1 MILDER
7 RGSAGSPTWTR
18 GERNGVIL
26 SGARSAK
33 SKDPMKF
40 VIARTEGT
48 WQSMR
53 RIVFAL
59 VLMFASSA
67 FAWPWSSD
75 KKNAEDEA
83 RIKDSLLQV
92 EVRNLQRE
100 VETLTRIR
108 MQKADSLEK
117 LDAKH
122 WSNRYAESQMTEEH
136 QNKTRE
142 LDGRYSKLS
151 TDLGRVTEEAMSSK
165 NVTEEAEEKAKGEEI
180 SFDAFN
186 TQVKLSIEK
195 TLGDV
200 AGDYPVGMNAR
211 LLRLKQANIEAEK
224 KVPNTIAAVQG
235 FMDDLLKRH
244 EVTYTQFYG
253 AEISQVGSRPDVN
266 VNRLRMGTVFLGEVA
281 NDNGNVQALMR
292 SGALQGKVFEWNANL
307 PTEMA
312 VNIKQA
318 VNQAGA
324 LSGSAASAT
333 QSATIA
339 IPLDVL
345 QNKAVKNSI
354 SDVKELTWTEKF
366 KAFFKKGGIVMYPL
380 ALVAIIALLLF
391 LERLLVLSYRGKIGR
406 RFIKKLDSL
415 VAEKKYDD
423 AAKLCLKKETSLS
436 MVLFSVLNKVNDTR
450 ENAERSLQEAL
461 LREQPK
467 LERRMGLLAA
477 MGTIAPLLGLLGTV
491 TGIITLFTVITE
503 VGTNDARVLAGG
515 ISEALVTTEMGLVIA
530 IPVMILHG
538 LLSEK
543 IEKITSELYV
553 QSTSLMNK
561 VFGKESK

>member
-7 RGSAGSPTWTR
+7 TGMVLQTR
-18 GERNGVIL
+18 DERNGVIL

-33 SKDPMKF
+33 SKDLVKF
-40 VIARTEGT
+40 
-48 WQSMR
+48 
-53 RIVFAL
+53 FAI
-59 VLMFASSA
+59 VLMLASSA

-75 KKNAEDEA
+75 KKSAEDEA

-122 WSNRYAESQMTEEH
+122 WSNRYAESQLTEEH

-151 TDLGRVTEEAMSSK
+151 TDLGRVTEEVMANK
-165 NVTEEAEEKAKGEEI
+165 NVTEEAEEKSKSEEI
-180 SFDAFN
+180 AFDALN

-200 AGDYPVGMNAR
+200 AGDYPVGMNKR
-211 LLRLKQANIEAEK
+211 LLNLKRASAEAEK
-224 KVPNTIAAVQG
+224 NVPNTIAAVQG
-235 FMDDLLKRH
+235 YMADLLARH
-244 EVTYTQFYG
+244 EVTYTQSYG
-253 AEISQVGSRPDVN
+253 AELSQVGTRPDVN
-266 VNRLRMGTVFLGEVA
+266 VNRLRLGTVFLGEVA
-281 NDNGNVQALMR
+281 NDNGDVQALLR

-312 VNIKQA
+312 ANIKAA
-318 VNQAGA
+318 VNQAGTV
-324 LSGSAASAT
+324 SGNAT
-333 QSATIA
+333 DAQSATIA

-345 QNKAVKNSI
+345 QNKAIKNSI
-354 SDVKELTWTEKF
+354 TDTKELTWTEEF
-366 KAFFKKGGIVMYPL
+366 KVFFKKGGIVMYPL
-380 ALVAIIALLLF
+380 MLVAIIALLLF
-391 LERLLVLSYRGKIGR
+391 LERFVVLSYRGHLGR
-406 RFIKKLDSL
+406 RFTKKMDAL
-415 VAEKKYDD
+415 VAEKKYEE
-423 AAKLCLKKETSLS
+423 AANLCLKKETSLA
-436 MVLFSVLNKVNDTR
+436 MVLFAVLNKVNDTR

>member
-1 MILDER
+1 MRFLQ
-7 RGSAGSPTWTR
+7 STA
-18 GERNGVIL
+18 VIL
-26 SGARSAK
+26 
-33 SKDPMKF
+33 M
-40 VIARTEGT
+40 
-48 WQSMR
+48 
-53 RIVFAL
+53 L
-59 VLMFASSA
+59 ASSA

-100 VETLTRIR
+100 VEALTRIR

-122 WSNRYAESQMTEEH
+122 WSNRYAESQLTEEH
-136 QNKTRE
+136 QNETRE

-151 TDLGRVTEEAMSSK
+151 TDLGRITEEAMSSK
-165 NVTEEAEEKAKGEEI
+165 SVTEEAEEKSKSEEI
-180 SFDAFN
+180 AFDALN
-186 TQVKLSIEK
+186 TQIKLSIEK

-244 EVTYTQFYG
+244 EVTYTQTYG

-266 VNRLRMGTVFLGEVA
+266 VTRMRLGTVFLGEVA
-281 NDNGNVQALMR
+281 SDNGDVQALMR
-292 SGALQGKVFEWNANL
+292 SGALQGKIFEWNAKL
-307 PTEMA
+307 PAEISQ
-312 VNIKQA
+312 NIKQA
-318 VNQAGA
+318 LTQAG
-324 LSGSAASAT
+324 SVTSSAMDIS
-333 QSATIA
+333 SATIA

-345 QNKAVKNSI
+345 QNKAIKNSI

-380 ALVAIIALLLF
+380 MLVAIIALLLF
-391 LERLLVLSYRGKIGR
+391 LERFVMLSYRGKIGR
-406 RFIKKLDSL
+406 RFSKKMNEL
-415 VAEKKYDD
+415 VAEKKFED
-423 AAKLCLKKETSLS
+423 AANLCLQKETSLS
-436 MVLFSVLNKVNDTR
+436 RVLFAVLNKAKDTR
-450 ENAERSLQEAL
+450 ENAERSLNEAL

-515 ISEALVTTEMGLVIA
+515 ISEALITTEMGLVIA
-530 IPVMILHG
+530 IPVMVLHG

-553 QSTSLMNK
+553 QSTWLLNQ

>member
-7 RGSAGSPTWTR
+7 TGMALQTRDESGSTNSPTECHS
-18 GERNGVIL
+18 ERNEV
-26 SGARSAK
+26 K
-33 SKDPMKF
+33 SKDPVKF
-40 VIARTEGT
+40 FAVI
-48 WQSMR
+48 
-53 RIVFAL
+53 L
-59 VLMFASSA
+59 LLASSA

-75 KKNAEDEA
+75 KKSAEDEA

-122 WSNRYAESQMTEEH
+122 WSNRYAESQLTEEH

-151 TDLGRVTEEAMSSK
+151 TDLGRVTEEVMANK
-165 NVTEEAEEKAKGEEI
+165 NVTEEAEEKSKSEEI
-180 SFDAFN
+180 AFDALN

-200 AGDYPVGMNAR
+200 AGDYPVGMNKR
-211 LLRLKQANIEAEK
+211 LLNLKRASAEAEK

-235 FMDDLLKRH
+235 YMADLLARH
-244 EVTYTQFYG
+244 EVTYTQSYG
-253 AEISQVGSRPDVN
+253 AELSQVGTRPDVN

-281 NDNGNVQALMR
+281 NDNGDVQALLR

-312 VNIKQA
+312 ANIKAA
-318 VNQAGA
+318 VNQAGSVTGGATDA
-324 LSGSAASAT
+324 L
-333 QSATIA
+333 SATIA

-345 QNKAVKNSI
+345 QNKAIKNSI
-354 SDVKELTWTEKF
+354 TDAKELTWTEEF

-380 ALVAIIALLLF
+380 SLVAIIALLLF
-391 LERLLVLSYRGKIGR
+391 LERFIMLSYRGHLSR
-406 RFIKKLDSL
+406 RFTKKMDAL
-415 VAEKKYDD
+415 VAEKKYED
-423 AAKLCLKKETSLS
+423 AANLCLKKETSLS
-436 MVLFSVLNKVNDTR
+436 MVLFAVLNKVNDTR

-561 VFGKESK
+561 VFGKEKVD

>member
-7 RGSAGSPTWTR
+7 TGVALQTKDESIMNCHP
-18 GERNGVIL
+18 ERNVV
-26 SGARSAK
+26 K
-33 SKDPMKF
+33 SKDLVKF
-40 VIARTEGT
+40 FA
-48 WQSMR
+48 
-53 RIVFAL
+53 IVMML
-59 VLMFASSA
+59 ASSA

-75 KKNAEDEA
+75 KKSAEDEA
-83 RIKDSLLQV
+83 RIKDSLLQI

-122 WSNRYAESQMTEEH
+122 WSNRYAESQLTEEH

-151 TDLGRVTEEAMSSK
+151 TDLGRVTEEVMANK
-165 NVTEEAEEKAKGEEI
+165 NVTEEAEEKSKSEEI
-180 SFDAFN
+180 AFDALN

-200 AGDYPVGMNAR
+200 AGDYPVGMNKR
-211 LLRLKQANIEAEK
+211 LLNLKRASAEAEK
-224 KVPNTIAAVQG
+224 NVPNTIAAVQG
-235 FMDDLLKRH
+235 YMADLLARH
-244 EVTYTQFYG
+244 EVTYTQSYG
-253 AEISQVGSRPDVN
+253 AELSQVGTRPDVS
-266 VNRLRMGTVFLGEVA
+266 VNRLRLGTVFLGEVA
-281 NDNGNVQALMR
+281 NDNGDVQALLR

-312 VNIKQA
+312 ANIKSA
-318 VNQAGA
+318 VNQAGSVA
-324 LSGSAASAT
+324 SAATDA
-333 QSATIA
+333 QATIA

-345 QNKAVKNSI
+345 QNKAIKNSI
-354 SDVKELTWTEKF
+354 TDTKELTWTEEF

-380 ALVAIIALLLF
+380 MLVAIIALLLF
-391 LERLLVLSYRGKIGR
+391 LERFVMLSYRGHLGR
-406 RFIKKLDSL
+406 RFTKKMDALI
-415 VAEKKYDD
+415 AEKKYEE
-423 AAKLCLKKETSLS
+423 AANLCLKKETSLA
-436 MVLFSVLNKVNDTR
+436 MVLFAVLNKVNDTR

>member
-1 MILDER
+1 MRFLQ
-7 RGSAGSPTWTR
+7 STA
-18 GERNGVIL
+18 VIL
-26 SGARSAK
+26 
-33 SKDPMKF
+33 M
-40 VIARTEGT
+40 
-48 WQSMR
+48 
-53 RIVFAL
+53 L
-59 VLMFASSA
+59 ASSA

-100 VETLTRIR
+100 VEALTRIR

-136 QNKTRE
+136 QNETRE

-151 TDLGRVTEEAMSSK
+151 TDLGRITEEVMSSK
-165 NVTEEAEEKAKGEEI
+165 SVTEEAEEKSKSEEI
-180 SFDAFN
+180 AFDALN
-186 TQVKLSIEK
+186 TQIKLSIEK

-211 LLRLKQANIEAEK
+211 LLRLKQANIEADK
-224 KVPNTIAAVQG
+224 KTPNTIAALHG

-244 EVTYTQFYG
+244 EVTYTQSYG
-253 AEISQVGSRPDVN
+253 AEISQVGLRPDVN
-266 VNRLRMGTVFLGEVA
+266 VNRLRLGTVFLGEIA
-281 NDNGNVQALMR
+281 NDNGDVQALMR
-292 SGALQGKVFEWNANL
+292 SGALQGKIFEWNAKL
-307 PTEMA
+307 PAEISQ
-312 VNIKQA
+312 NIKQA
-318 VNQAGA
+318 VTQAGSA
-324 LSGSAASAT
+324 MSASQSAAGAVV
-333 QSATIA
+333 A

-345 QNKAVKNSI
+345 QNKAIKNSI

-380 ALVAIIALLLF
+380 MLVAIIALLLF
-391 LERLLVLSYRGKIGR
+391 LERFIMLSCRGKIGR
-406 RFIKKLDSL
+406 RFSKKMNEL
-415 VAEKKYDD
+415 VAEKKFED
-423 AAKLCLKKETSLS
+423 AANLCLQKETSLS
-436 MVLFSVLNKVNDTR
+436 RVLFAVLNKAKDSR
-450 ENAERSLQEAL
+450 ENAERSLNEAL

-515 ISEALVTTEMGLVIA
+515 ISEALITTEMGLVIA

-553 QSTSLMNK
+553 QSTWLLNQ
-561 VFGKESK
+561 VFGKES

>member
-7 RGSAGSPTWTR
+7 TGMALQTRDESGSTSSPTECHS
-18 GERNGVIL
+18 ERNEVKSKNPGKFLAVIL
-26 SGARSAK
+26 
-33 SKDPMKF
+33 
-40 VIARTEGT
+40 
-48 WQSMR
+48 
-53 RIVFAL
+53 L
-59 VLMFASSA
+59 LASSA

-75 KKNAEDEA
+75 KKSAEDEA

-122 WSNRYAESQMTEEH
+122 WSNRYAESQLTEEH

-151 TDLGRVTEEAMSSK
+151 TDLGRVTEEVMANK
-165 NVTEEAEEKAKGEEI
+165 NVTEEAEEKSKSEEI
-180 SFDAFN
+180 AFDALN

-200 AGDYPVGMNAR
+200 AGDYPVGMNKR
-211 LLRLKQANIEAEK
+211 LLNLKRASAEAEK

-235 FMDDLLKRH
+235 YMADLLARH

-253 AEISQVGSRPDVN
+253 NEVSQVGSRPDVN
-266 VNRLRMGTVFLGEVA
+266 VNRLRLGTVFLGEVA
-281 NDNGNVQALMR
+281 NDNGNVQALLR

-312 VNIKQA
+312 ANIKAA
-318 VNQAGA
+318 VDQAGSVA
-324 LSGSAASAT
+324 SAATDA

-345 QNKAVKNSI
+345 QNKAIKNSI
-354 SDVKELTWTEKF
+354 TDAKELTWTEEF
-366 KAFFKKGGIVMYPL
+366 KSFFKKGGIVMYPL
-380 ALVAIIALLLF
+380 SLVAIIAFLLF
-391 LERLLVLSYRGKIGR
+391 LERFIMLSYRGHLGR
-406 RFIKKLDSL
+406 RFTKKMDAL
-415 VAEKKYDD
+415 VAEKKYED
-423 AAKLCLKKETSLS
+423 AANLCLKKETSLA
-436 MVLFSVLNKVNDTR
+436 MVLFAVLNKVNDTR

>member
-7 RGSAGSPTWTR
+7 TGMALQTRDESGSTNSPTECHS
-18 GERNGVIL
+18 ERNEV
-26 SGARSAK
+26 K
-33 SKDPMKF
+33 SKDPVKF
-40 VIARTEGT
+40 LAVI
-48 WQSMR
+48 
-53 RIVFAL
+53 L
-59 VLMFASSA
+59 LLASSA
-67 FAWPWSSD
+67 FAWPWSND
-75 KKNAEDEA
+75 KKSAEDEA

-122 WSNRYAESQMTEEH
+122 WSNRYAESQLTEEH

-151 TDLGRVTEEAMSSK
+151 TDLGRVTEEVMANK
-165 NVTEEAEEKAKGEEI
+165 NVTEEAEEKSKSEEI
-180 SFDAFN
+180 AFDALN

-200 AGDYPVGMNAR
+200 AGDYPVGMNKR
-211 LLRLKQANIEAEK
+211 LLNLKRASAEAEK

-235 FMDDLLKRH
+235 YMADLLARH
-244 EVTYTQFYG
+244 EVTYTQSYG
-253 AEISQVGSRPDVN
+253 AELSQVGTRPDVN

-281 NDNGNVQALMR
+281 NDNGDVQALLR

-312 VNIKQA
+312 ANIKAA
-318 VNQAGA
+318 VNQAGTVTGGATDA
-324 LSGSAASAT
+324 L
-333 QSATIA
+333 SATIA

-345 QNKAVKNSI
+345 QNKAIKNSI
-354 SDVKELTWTEKF
+354 TDAKELTWTEEF

-380 ALVAIIALLLF
+380 SLVAIIALLLF
-391 LERLLVLSYRGKIGR
+391 FERFIVLTYRGHLGR
-406 RFIKKLDSL
+406 RFTKKMDAL
-415 VAEKKYDD
+415 VAEKKYEE
-423 AAKLCLKKETSLS
+423 AANLCLKKETSLA
-436 MVLFSVLNKVNDTR
+436 MVLFAVLNKVNDTR

-561 VFGKESK
+561 VFGKEKVD

>member
-1 MILDER
+1 MFNSELGI
-7 RGSAGSPTWTR
+7 
-18 GERNGVIL
+18 RN
-26 SGARSAK
+26 SEFRM
-33 SKDPMKF
+33 SKNVMASCEAEPATSK
-40 VIARTEGT
+40 A
-48 WQSMR
+48 WWKQSMH

-59 VLMFASSA
+59 LLMLASSA

-151 TDLGRVTEEAMSSK
+151 TDLGRITEEAMSSK
-165 NVTEEAEEKAKGEEI
+165 SVTEEAEEKSKGEEI
-180 SFDAFN
+180 AFDALN

-244 EVTYTQFYG
+244 EVTYTQTYG
-253 AEISQVGSRPDVN
+253 HEISQVGSRPDVN
-266 VNRLRMGTVFLGEVA
+266 VNRLRLGTVFLGEVA
-281 NDNGNVQALMR
+281 SDNGDVQSLMR
-292 SGALQGKVFEWNANL
+292 SGALQGKVFEWNAKL
-307 PTEMA
+307 PAEISQ
-312 VNIKQA
+312 NIKQA
-318 VNQAGA
+318 VTQVGA
-324 LSGSAASAT
+324 ANGSPSGA
-333 QSATIA
+333 IVA

-345 QNKAVKNSI
+345 QNKAIKNSI

-366 KAFFKKGGIVMYPL
+366 QAFFKKGGIVMYPL
-380 ALVAIIALLLF
+380 MLVAIIALLLF
-391 LERLLVLSYRGKIGR
+391 LERFVMLSYRGHLGR
-406 RFIKKLDSL
+406 RFTKNMDAL
-415 VAEKKYDD
+415 VAEKKYDE
-423 AAKLCLKKETSLS
+423 AANLCLKKETSLA
-436 MVLFSVLNKVNDTR
+436 MVLFAVLNKVNDTR

-515 ISEALVTTEMGLVIA
+515 ISEALITTEMGLVIA

>member
-1 MILDER
+1 MRDYR
-7 RGSAGSPTWTR
+7 RETREGSS
-18 GERNGVIL
+18 VIL
-26 SGARSAK
+26 SEVEGSSEAMLNAVILGAKR
-33 SKDPMKF
+33 
-40 VIARTEGT
+40 RE
-48 WQSMR
+48 SMR
-53 RIVFAL
+53 FAIL
-59 VLMFASSA
+59 VSIILMLASSA

-122 WSNRYAESQMTEEH
+122 WSNRYAESQLTEEH
-136 QNKTRE
+136 QNETRE

-151 TDLGRVTEEAMSSK
+151 TDLGRITEEAMSSK
-165 NVTEEAEEKAKGEEI
+165 SVTEEAEEKSKSEEI
-180 SFDAFN
+180 AFDALN
-186 TQVKLSIEK
+186 TQIKLSIEK

-211 LLRLKQANIEAEK
+211 LLRLKQANIEADK
-224 KVPNTIAAVQG
+224 KTPNTIAAVQG

-253 AEISQVGSRPDVN
+253 NEVSQVGSRPDVN
-266 VNRLRMGTVFLGEVA
+266 VNRLRLGTVFLGEIA
-281 NDNGNVQALMR
+281 NDNGDVQALMR
-292 SGALQGKVFEWNANL
+292 SGALQGKIFEWNAKL
-307 PTEMA
+307 PTEISQN
-312 VNIKQA
+312 VKQA
-318 VNQAGA
+318 VTQAG
-324 LSGSAASAT
+324 SAPAANGVVS
-333 QSATIA
+333 

-345 QNKAVKNSI
+345 QNKAIKNSI
-354 SDVKELTWTEKF
+354 SDVKELTWTEQF

-380 ALVAIIALLLF
+380 MFVAIIALLLF
-391 LERLLVLSYRGKIGR
+391 LERFVMLSYRGRIGR
-406 RFIKKLDSL
+406 RFSKQMNEL
-415 VAEKKYDD
+415 VVEKKFED
-423 AAKLCLKKETSLS
+423 AANLCLQKETSLS
-436 MVLFSVLNKVNDTR
+436 RVLFAVLNKAKDSR
-450 ENAERSLQEAL
+450 ENAERSLNEAL

-553 QSTSLMNK
+553 QSTWLLNQ
-561 VFGKESK
+561 VFGKES

>member
-7 RGSAGSPTWTR
+7 TGMALQTRDESGSTSSPTECHS
-18 GERNGVIL
+18 ERNEV
-26 SGARSAK
+26 K
-33 SKDPMKF
+33 SKDPVKF
-40 VIARTEGT
+40 LAVI
-48 WQSMR
+48 
-53 RIVFAL
+53 L
-59 VLMFASSA
+59 LLASSA

-75 KKNAEDEA
+75 KKSAEDEA

-122 WSNRYAESQMTEEH
+122 WSNRYAESQLTEEH
-136 QNKTRE
+136 QNKTCE

-151 TDLGRVTEEAMSSK
+151 TDLGRVTEEVMANK
-165 NVTEEAEEKAKGEEI
+165 NVTEEAEEKSKSEEI
-180 SFDAFN
+180 AFDALN

-200 AGDYPVGMNAR
+200 AGDYPVGMNKR
-211 LLRLKQANIEAEK
+211 LLNLKRASAEAEK

-235 FMDDLLKRH
+235 YMADLLARH
-244 EVTYTQFYG
+244 EVTYTQSYG
-253 AEISQVGSRPDVN
+253 AELSQVGTRPDVN
-266 VNRLRMGTVFLGEVA
+266 VNRLRLGTVFLGEVA
-281 NDNGNVQALMR
+281 NDNGDVQALLR

-312 VNIKQA
+312 ANIKAA
-318 VNQAGA
+318 VNQAGTVTGGATDA
-324 LSGSAASAT
+324 L
-333 QSATIA
+333 SATIA

-345 QNKAVKNSI
+345 QNKAIKNSI
-354 SDVKELTWTEKF
+354 TDAKELTWTEEF

-380 ALVAIIALLLF
+380 SLVAIIAFLLF
-391 LERLLVLSYRGKIGR
+391 LERFIMLSYRGHLGR
-406 RFIKKLDSL
+406 RFTKKMDAL
-415 VAEKKYDD
+415 VAEKKYED
-423 AAKLCLKKETSLS
+423 AANLCLKKETSLA
-436 MVLFSVLNKVNDTR
+436 MVLFAVLNKVNDTR